1 MDGSKNNTAFWWFGQ
16 NPKLTTDAFGRS
28 YKQYTVLLLRMIF
41 PFHLDL
47 PFKLFIQFIM
57 RSYTLIQSLL
67 LASSAWAV
75 EPVAVYNGGY
85 SSAKNIALRIGNGGA
100 GQSGLI
106 EGTPYP

>member
-1 MDGSKNNTAFWWFGQ
+1 MEVKTTRHSGGLVRIQS
-16 NPKLTTDAFGRS
+16 LVTTDAFGRS

-41 PFHLDL
+41 LFHLDL

-57 RSYTLIQSLL
+57 RSYTLIQGLL

-85 SSAKNIALRIGNGGA
+85 SSAKNVALRIGNA
-100 GQSGLI
+100 VQAKAA
-106 EGTPYP
+106 